1 MMSNKLHGGK
11 KNTNTALTSAVC
23 ALVLSSKCK
32 LFCTLKTVTLDFEL
46 SQFELVELDSFVYD
60 FN

>member
-1 MMSNKLHGGK
+1 MGK